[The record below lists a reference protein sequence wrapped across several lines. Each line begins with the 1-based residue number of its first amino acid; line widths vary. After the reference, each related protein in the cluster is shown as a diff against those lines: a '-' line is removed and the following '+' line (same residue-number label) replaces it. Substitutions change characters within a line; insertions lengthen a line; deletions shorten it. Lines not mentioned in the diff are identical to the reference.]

1 MTTTKSH
8 LFVSTFTIDNTS
20 EQVIEH
26 QTLHE
31 RLSELQRN
39 LPCVWRAVR
48 VMVFLIAFAV
58 VGLGYSTVF
67 IPYWPQNMQ
76 QFVMFLPVKA
86 HCALGLASLSCGVF
100 FCALGLLYNRELAAL
115 RLQCERLAGEMPGSA
130 DANII
135 PLPVGPSA
143 KNDWKEASALLPEAA

>member
-8 LFVSTFTIDNTS
+8 LFVSTFTINKTF

-48 VMVFLIAFAV
+48 VMVFLIGFAV

-86 HCALGLASLSCGVF
+86 HCALGLASLGCGVF
-100 FCALGLLYNRELAAL
+100 FTVLGLLYSRELAAL
-115 RLQCERLAGEMPGSA
+115 RLQGERLAHEIPGA
-130 DANII
+130 AHTRII
-135 PLPVGPSA
+135 PLPVRRSA
-143 KNDWKEASALLPEAA
+143 ENDWREQPALLEPAA